1 MQKTALPFVACLL
14 ALAAVGA
21 QAQTLWKWRDAAG
34 QMHISDKAPPPGTPA
49 KDIISGPP
57 GGVAA
62 PPVLT
67 AASTSTRT
75 TTTTTATP
83 AADAAASGG
92 DTALDKK
99 KKAADKERIDKEKAD
114 RAAVDAKNAA
124 IRKDNCSRAQAAL
137 AAINSG
143 QRMARTLPNGDRE
156 MLDDAGRAEEL
167 KRTQD
172 VVASNCGPAPTGQ

>member
-21 QAQTLWKWRDAAG
+21 QAQPLWKWRDAAG

-57 GGVAA
+57 GGVAP

-67 AASTSTRT
+67 TASAATRT
-75 TTTTTATP
+75 TTMTTATP

-99 KKAADKERIDKEKAD
+99 KKAADKEQAD
-114 RAAVDAKNAA
+114 HAALDAKNAA
-124 IRKDNCSRAQAAL
+124 IRKDNCSRAQAAQ

-167 KRTQD
+167 KRAQD
-172 VVASNCGPAPTGQ
+172 AVASNCGPAPAGQ